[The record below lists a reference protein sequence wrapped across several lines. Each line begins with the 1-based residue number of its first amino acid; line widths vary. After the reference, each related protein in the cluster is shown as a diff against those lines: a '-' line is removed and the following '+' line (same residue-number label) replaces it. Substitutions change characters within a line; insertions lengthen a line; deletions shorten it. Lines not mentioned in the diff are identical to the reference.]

1 MLNKKLIALGFVAI
15 GGTVAIAVASAWA
28 GYKTKE
34 VLDKKKPVGKLN
46 KTKAVAPYYIPVGVA
61 LTATIVSDA
70 LIFRIG
76 MKEFAA
82 MTATISY
89 LGMNKAKLEEKVK
102 EAVGVDKWRE
112 ISKSVDV
119 EMAQSDTSFFPI
131 GSIQETGYGNTLCKF
146 HCCFFDIWFRSD
158 PAEVQRAIEE
168 FETARDNEMYLGFVE
183 LLDLLHIHLTPE
195 LEQIFIE
202 WGWPASSEG
211 CCPGFDKD
219 SPIYIDT
226 DMLEG
231 YVPGYPEDTFVIDLL
246 TPPIECYDQY

>member
-15 GGTVAIAVASAWA
+15 SGTVAIAVASAWA

-46 KTKAVAPYYIPVGVA
+46 KAKAVAKYYIPAGVA

-158 PAEVQRAIEE
+158 PVEVRRAIEE
-168 FETARDNEMYLGFVE
+168 FETAWDNGEYLGFIE
-183 LLDLLHIHLTPE
+183 LLDMLHIHLTPE
-195 LEQIFIE
+195 LERIFID
-202 WGWPASSEG
+202 WGWPASSPG
-211 CCPGFDKD
+211 CCPEFDKD

-231 YVPGYPEDTFVIDLL
+231 YVPGYPEETFLVELL
-246 TPPIECYDQY
+246 TRPIEGYIEY